1 MIRNKGLPWQRNSS
15 VHCSAAFM
23 ARALRIGY
31 EGECRR
37 VRVRVKVR
45 LRVRVRVRERVVG
58 CEGVKGVMGESV
70 GVRVRVW
77 V

>member
-1 MIRNKGLPWQRNSS
+1 
-15 VHCSAAFM
+15 M